1 MDGEAPKDQNPKV
14 SEAVQ
19 EAEDIKKK
27 DEKDKHP
34 FGKGVKPA
42 LYILFDEAK
51 DQYFVLGA
59 PGFLDDPTRAYGALK
74 IAEKNL
80 DDFYRQKKSFREHLQ
95 SGVKNFQAKMNMRR
109 FLNGK

>member
-51 DQYFVLGA
+51 DQ
-59 PGFLDDPTRAYGALK
+59 
-74 IAEKNL
+74 
-80 DDFYRQKKSFREHLQ
+80 
-95 SGVKNFQAKMNMRR
+95 
-109 FLNGK
+109 